1 MAVPQ
6 AVSGGVSAWWG
17 LGLLVFP
24 SLSVGCFLH
33 AIRWMGGHYFCD
45 TKTFFFYIFTYD

>member
-6 AVSGGVSAWWG
+6 AVSGGVSARWG

-24 SLSVGCFLH
+24 SLSVGCFLR
-33 AIRWMGGHYFCD
+33 ALRWMDGHYFCD
-45 TKTFFFYIFTYD
+45 KKTFFF